1 MAADQSSLEFNGI
14 IIKDKESLVVT
25 AIVLGSQKRVLLFLF
40 YKGANSSSTRINNL
54 LKVAQPGKGRSAYTQ
69 IGLPKLSPVLS
80 PQHPKTFPKMMLC
93 LIQGRPF
100 TYITSSF
107 RFLLT

>member
-69 IGLPKLSPVLS
+69 IGLSKLVLS